1 MRGSSRSHNQH
12 SRGVDRA
19 SPVPLWAQLHRQL
32 RRRIAGNEF
41 STGFPSEQVLQ
52 TQYGVSRYT
61 VRQALRQLR
70 DDGLITAQR
79 GRGTRVVG
87 EPELEQP
94 LGAIYS
100 LFNSVEANG
109 HEQRSLTLCL
119 DERADGVIAAAL
131 GLEESTPLLHLARL
145 RLASEEPLA
154 VDRAWLPA
162 HLGRPLLDVDFR
174 HTSLYREFRQRCG
187 VRVPIGREQI
197 TAVAPSPAERELLAM
212 PGDAGA
218 FRIRRLGYT
227 RDGGTAVEYRSTLV
241 RGDRFTFCADWSP
254 HEDYRVS
261 IVEAGGGRTSVGEP
275 ERSTSSA

>member
-1 MRGSSRSHNQH
+1 M
-12 SRGVDRA
+12 DRA

-32 RRRIAGNEF
+32 RRRIAGDEF
-41 STGFPSEQVLQ
+41 STGFPTEQVLQ
-52 TQYGVSRYT
+52 AQYGVSRYT

-87 EPELEQP
+87 EPALEQP

-119 DERADGVIAAAL
+119 DERADGVIAAQL
-131 GLEESTPLLHLARL
+131 GVEESTPLLHLARL
-145 RLASEEPLA
+145 RLSSDEPLA

-162 HLGRPLLDVDFR
+162 RLARPLLDVDFH
-174 HTSLYREFRQRCG
+174 HTSLYRELRQRCG

-197 TAVAPSPAERELLAM
+197 TAVAPTAAERELLAISS
-212 PGDAGA
+212 DTGA
-218 FRIRRLGYT
+218 FRIRRLGYCPA
-227 RDGGTAVEYRSTLV
+227 GGNAVEFRSTLV

-254 HEDYRVS
+254 HENHRID
-261 IVEAGGGRTSVGEP
+261 IIEGTGGRTTLWEADRAP
-275 ERSTSSA
+275 TS